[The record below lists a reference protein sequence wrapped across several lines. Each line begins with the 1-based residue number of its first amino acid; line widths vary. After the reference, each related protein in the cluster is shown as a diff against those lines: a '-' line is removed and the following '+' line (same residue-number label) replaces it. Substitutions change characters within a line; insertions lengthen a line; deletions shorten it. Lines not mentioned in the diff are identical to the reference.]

1 MPRYKYRCE
10 HCKEIFE
17 VSHSVT
23 FNAQICT
30 KCSSKSVVRIPY
42 EIILNKP
49 TAPRSKATGAV
60 VNEYIK
66 DAKQEIKDEKK
77 HLKNRS
83 L

>member
-1 MPRYKYRCE
+1 MPRYKYRCKACQE
-10 HCKEIFE
+10 MFE
-17 VSHSVT
+17 VSHSIT
-23 FNAQICT
+23 FNGQTCT
-30 KCSSKSVVRIPY
+30 KCSSKEVIRIPY
-42 EIILNKP
+42 EITLKTASPSKP
-49 TAPRSKATGAV
+49 KAPGAV